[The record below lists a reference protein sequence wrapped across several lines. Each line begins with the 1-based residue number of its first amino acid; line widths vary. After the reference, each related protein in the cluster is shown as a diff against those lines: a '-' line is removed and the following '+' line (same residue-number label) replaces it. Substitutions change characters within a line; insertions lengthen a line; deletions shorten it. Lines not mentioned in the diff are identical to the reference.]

1 MPYRKLT
8 ALLLALV
15 AVAGLAACGGG
26 DETTTTGSGG
36 SEAST
41 AEGAGESAPTPP
53 TIVVRNGEPV
63 NGVET
68 LEFSSGEQAEFKVSS
83 NTATEVH
90 VHGYDV
96 EKEVPAGGTATFSFP
111 AELEGIYDVELH
123 PSEEQIAELR
133 VNP

>member
-1 MPYRKLT
+1 MPYKRLV
-8 ALLLALV
+8 ALLLALGV
-15 AVAGLAACGGG
+15 VAGLVACGGG
-26 DETTTTGSGG
+26 GSDTTSAGGG
-36 SEAST
+36 SETSA
-41 AEGAGESAPTPP
+41 AEGGGGSAPP

-68 LEFSSGEQAEFKVSS
+68 LEFSAGEQAEFRVSS

-90 VHGYDV
+90 VHGYDI
-96 EKEVPAGGTATFSFP
+96 EEEVPAGGTATFSFP